1 MSLEDRI
8 KKGAWIA
15 IGGTLPRT
23 KIERA
28 FDEIDDLLRTG
39 KKAMATV
46 LAAKRGLYH
55 EYTRRREDNK
65 PFDTVSGLV
74 QSWFLTLRVEPPDE
88 PAFQVDG
95 HEFLIGG
102 PDPWV
107 GQVVGVVY
115 DPAEHQRIAL
125 DDRYEAQ
132 AAAARINEP
141 NLPKNLS
148 PVEIRTQWYLA
159 HGDEMQQRIR
169 QLADSAAAIQPGA
182 GAGAAAGAAPAAPD
196 AAAPD
201 PAAQLRQLAD
211 LHATGSLTD
220 AEYAAAKAKVL
231 DQI

>member
-23 KIERA
+23 QIERA

-46 LAAKRGLYH
+46 LGAKAGLYH
-55 EYTRRREDNK
+55 DYTRRREGNK
-65 PFDTVSGLV
+65 PFDTVSGV
-74 QSWFLTLRVEPPDE
+74 MQSWFLTLRVEPADE

-102 PDPWV
+102 RDPWV

-125 DDRYEAQ
+125 DERYEAQ

-148 PVEIRTQWYLA
+148 PVEIRSQWFLA

-169 QLADSAAAIQPGA
+169 QLADSAAATQPGVRDLGGVGSA
-182 GAGAAAGAAPAAPD
+182 AGAAAG
-196 AAAPD
+196 APD
-201 PAAQLRQLAD
+201 PAAQLRRLAD
-211 LHATGSLTD
+211 LHASGSLSD
-220 AEYAAAKAKVL
+220 SEYAAAKAKVL